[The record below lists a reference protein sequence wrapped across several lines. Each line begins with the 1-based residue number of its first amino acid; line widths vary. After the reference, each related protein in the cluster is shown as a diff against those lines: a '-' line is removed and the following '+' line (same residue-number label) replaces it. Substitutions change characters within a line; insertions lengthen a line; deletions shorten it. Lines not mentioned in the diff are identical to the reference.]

1 MNTTELNKVLSDEIY
16 KLRSGKAKPERTKA
30 ITQAAGQI
38 ISAARLELAY
48 CRLIGAKTAV
58 LPFFA
63 AKPLSLPKPKRNGK

>member
-16 KLRSGKAKPERTKA
+16 KLRAGKAKPDRTKA

-48 CRLIGAKTAV
+48 CRLVGAKSAV
-58 LPFFA
+58 LPFFTA
-63 AKPLSLPKPKRNGK
+63 RPLALPKPKRNGK